1 LSSDAGAVV
10 NRDTVL
16 HSVGRVLDA
25 VEALVSRVDPAQLE
39 QPSWCGIW
47 TVRSL
52 LNHMTFENLAH
63 AALADGGADMP
74 APDAATDYLGDDH
87 VAAFRASTAR
97 VRAALGAPGVLRRTY
112 GPQQAPGAFIAQ
124 MLINE
129 QLTHGWDLARATGQ
143 STDIAPDVAEQAI
156 DAARMFYVDVP
167 RSEQTFLPETQPPE
181 DATAADR
188 LAAFMGR
195 MIR

>member
-10 NRDTVL
+10 DPKTVL

-25 VEALVSRVDPAQLE
+25 VEKLVGRVDPAELD

-52 LNHMTFENLAH
+52 LNHMTYENLAH
-63 AALADGGADMP
+63 AALAEGGADMP
-74 APDAATDYLGDDH
+74 APHTTTDYLGDDH
-87 VAAFRASTAR
+87 VAAFRASTTR
-97 VRAALGAPGVLRRTY
+97 VRLALGAPGVLERTY
-112 GPQQAPGAFIAQ
+112 GPRQAPGAFIAQ
-124 MLINE
+124 MLVNE

-143 STDIAPDVAEQAI
+143 STDIEPEVAERAI
-156 DAARMFYVDVP
+156 AAARVFYVDVP
-167 RSEQTFLPETQPPE
+167 RSEQTYLPETQAPA

-195 MIR
+195 AIE